1 MRLHDSIYLKTNRH
15 NKPKEIFK
23 FLLKEMKKN
32 LSKNKRLKLLD
43 IGCAN
48 GELIYFLN
56 KNLKNIDFYGADI
69 RKDLLKIAEKHC
81 KNSIFKKLDISKKI
95 KINEKFDIIICSG
108 VINIIDDLDLF
119 FKNINKLSKKK
130 TVIYLMSFHNPY
142 NFNVRIKYDDLSL
155 KKRIYQ
161 SGHNLWSINY
171 LRNKLKNKSYKK
183 YEFKMPF
190 DIKKNKKDLLRS
202 FSIKVDK
209 KRFFTNGLSLLL
221 KPTLLVFR

>member
-1 MRLHDSIYLKTNRH
+1 MVQR
-15 NKPKEIFK
+15 EK
-23 FLLKEMKKN
+23 FL
-32 LSKNKRLKLLD
+32 
-43 IGCAN
+43 G
-48 GELIYFLN
+48 
-56 KNLKNIDFYGADI
+56 
-69 RKDLLKIAEKHC
+69 
-81 KNSIFKKLDISKKI
+81 
-95 KINEKFDIIICSG
+95 
-108 VINIIDDLDLF
+108 
-119 FKNINKLSKKK
+119 
-130 TVIYLMSFHNPY
+130 
-142 NFNVRIKYDDLSL
+142 

-190 DIKKNKKDLLRS
+190 DIKKNKKDLMRS